1 MCSLGLSKAC
11 SRQLLLTVKPWV
23 KTSLDPGSR
32 VVAKYLEHSGLQKY
46 LEQQG
51 FNIVGYGCT
60 TCIRNSGDLHESVAS
75 AIADNGMIVIY
86 VKCEQVS
93 LRSSVES
100 TEIDLTELQ
109 DDIQDENQ
117 EDDDIGG
124 NGEAHPSGADADV
137 TYENLDSMR
146 KLLHEKNSRNEA
158 KGSDIVILVRREGH
172 LIVVDE
178 EEAPAEGDDDGIGK
192 RTSRNNM
199 MLAVAP
205 NYVID

>member
-1 MCSLGLSKAC
+1 MNNCKECGCTKVYQKLGKTWRQSQTHLALSKALQAGLA
-11 SRQLLLTVKPWV
+11 SNL
-23 KTSLDPGSR
+23 S
-32 VVAKYLEHSGLQKY
+32 LQKY

-93 LRSSVES
+93 FRSSVES

-117 EDDDIGG
+117 EDGDIGG
-124 NGEAHPSGADADV
+124 NGEAQPSGADADV
-137 TYENLDSMR
+137 TYENLENAEVDS
-146 KLLHEKNSRNEA
+146 NSCDA
-158 KGSDIVILVRREGH
+158 S
-172 LIVVDE
+172 
-178 EEAPAEGDDDGIGK
+178 
-192 RTSRNNM
+192 
-199 MLAVAP
+199 
-205 NYVID
+205 